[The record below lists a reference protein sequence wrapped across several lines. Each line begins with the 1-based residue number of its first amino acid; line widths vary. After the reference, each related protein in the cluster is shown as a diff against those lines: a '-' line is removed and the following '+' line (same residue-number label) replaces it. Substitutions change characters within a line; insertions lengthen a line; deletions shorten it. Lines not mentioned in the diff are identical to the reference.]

1 MSLNAI
7 FNINKTTEAVPKAFC
22 ILSNLALGWRL
33 GIKNCFIFNCVTKNS
48 TDARSI
54 EMNSNG

>member
-22 ILSNLALGWRL
+22 ILSNLISGWGL
-33 GIKNCFIFNCVTKNS
+33 DLKASVV
-48 TDARSI
+48 
-54 EMNSNG
+54 

>member
-33 GIKNCFIFNCVTKNS
+33 ALKTVLCL
-48 TDARSI
+48 DALPKTAPMQ
-54 EMNSNG
+54 EALK